1 MGQCLCKRDLSPP
14 TITSQITGDEV
25 RQILHDYFKVP
36 HDKIFIADR
45 DYGLYNI
52 SDLQRFLE
60 WDSTDRLKYVAEGF
74 DCDDFADVLKG
85 KERLWY
91 GFGSNVMS
99 QSSIEAQNFGKR
111 NAGSTFGTIWGDI
124 RKASEPEKP
133 RYHAVNYFIDD
144 KKQVHLIEPQND
156 DTFTWVPGSTAYVL
170 MG

>member
-1 MGQCLCKRDLSPP
+1 MGQCLCKSTINPP
-14 TITSQITGDEV
+14 NIKTQITGDEV
-25 RQILHDYFKVP
+25 REILHNYFKIP
-36 HDKIFIADR
+36 YDKIFIADR
-45 DYGLYNI
+45 DYGLYNL
-52 SDLQRFLE
+52 SDLQKFLE
-60 WDSTDRLKYVAEGF
+60 WDATDRLKYVAEGF

-91 GFGSNVMS
+91 G
-99 QSSIEAQNFGKR
+99 FGKR